1 MRLGSGECTVPLW
14 MRGWGLET
22 ADGGPRVLDAGGR
35 TVDRVGGKVKLSG
48 GYITERMVEDDAM
61 VNRRTVREL
70 LECCPGDYFLVSGH
84 E

>member
-1 MRLGSGECTVPLW
+1 V
-14 MRGWGLET
+14 
-22 ADGGPRVLDAGGR
+22 DAGLGAGNRGR
-35 TVDRVGGKVKLSG
+35 RAAGARRRGPDGRVGGKVKLSG

-70 LECCPGDYFLVSGH
+70 LECCPGDYLLVSGH